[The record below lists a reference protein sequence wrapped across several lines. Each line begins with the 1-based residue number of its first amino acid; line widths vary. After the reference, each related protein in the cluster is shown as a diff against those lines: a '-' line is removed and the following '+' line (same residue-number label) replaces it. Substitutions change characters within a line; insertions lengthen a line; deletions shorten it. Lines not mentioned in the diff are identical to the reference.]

1 LKNDFSCTTPHFVCP
16 TTQTGPKI
24 DFREKRNQLLYQ
36 NKIQMQK
43 KYLFHMKCRIDG
55 TIHFMLL
62 ENKFACAMLLLR
74 LVMIILSPENDFT
87 SKNANST
94 RKRRHPQAQSS
105 HPQAQARMRRALG
118 AALARGGR
126 GQPKP
131 FSWHWELVLGH
142 RRLICGVLEMNFRA
156 LLTSG
161 TATYHRA

>member
-1 LKNDFSCTTPHFVCP
+1 
-16 TTQTGPKI
+16 
-24 DFREKRNQLLYQ
+24 
-36 NKIQMQK
+36 
-43 KYLFHMKCRIDG
+43 MKCRIDG
-55 TIHFMLL
+55 TIYFMLL

-74 LVMIILSPENDFT
+74 LVMIILSPENGFT

-131 FSWHWELVLGH
+131 FPWHWELVLGH

-161 TATYHRA
+161 TATYHHA